1 MKRHSFDPIS
11 FAAGV
16 VFLMIAGTFAFSPDL
31 DFRLDA
37 WLIPVSFLVLGI
49 GILVASLR
57 GFNRTDE
64 ATEEIVVDV
73 SSDLED

>member
-31 DFRLDA
+31 DFRLEA

-57 GFNRTDE
+57 GFNRTDAETE
-64 ATEEIVVDV
+64 ASAGDA
-73 SSDLED
+73 SSDFEE